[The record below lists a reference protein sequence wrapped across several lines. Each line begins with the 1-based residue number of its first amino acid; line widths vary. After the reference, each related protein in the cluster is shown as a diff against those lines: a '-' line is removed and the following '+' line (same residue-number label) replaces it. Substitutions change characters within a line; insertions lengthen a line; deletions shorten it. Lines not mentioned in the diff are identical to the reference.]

1 MFNWLTPLTSILAS
15 QHEELDF
22 TSRAKAK
29 NEKKPLVQL
38 FLRAPPLFCLTLLT
52 VFRMTYMLGIG
63 EHDKIYG
70 PLRPLILFEDSDLWV
85 KRRVNELGGF
95 LTGVWFAAN

>member
-1 MFNWLTPLTSILAS
+1 
-15 QHEELDF
+15 
-22 TSRAKAK
+22 
-29 NEKKPLVQL
+29 
-38 FLRAPPLFCLTLLT
+38 
-52 VFRMTYMLGIG
+52 MLGIG

-95 LTGVWFAAN
+95 LTGVGLLRH